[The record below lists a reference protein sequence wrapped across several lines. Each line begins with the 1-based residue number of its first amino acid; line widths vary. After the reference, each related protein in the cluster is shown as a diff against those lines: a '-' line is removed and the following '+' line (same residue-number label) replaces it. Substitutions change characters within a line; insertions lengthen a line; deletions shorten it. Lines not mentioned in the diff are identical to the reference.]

1 MFKTFIASLLA
12 MTIAQASPERIVQL
26 KGEIQR
32 IALDNIT
39 NVNNRK
45 EIRAQLDVL
54 IQELQSLSDPVDE
67 ATWVIYAPG
76 SWQQIWSDEKDM
88 SPPGSPQ
95 QNLKQIYQYVSVE
108 GWGFNYGERII
119 KSNQAVTF
127 ALAVQGSVAG
137 NEQTT
142 EITKAY
148 FKSGGLNLG
157 ESILSLSESI
167 RDGTNSDFA
176 VRDAGKFPNGPI
188 GAKGVLSL
196 KFLDEDL
203 KLGYTPNVYTG
214 EIELFVMKRVEGV
227 QK

>member
-12 MTIAQASPERIVQL
+12 VTIAQASPERIVQL

-45 EIRAQLDVL
+45 EIRAQLDIL

-108 GWGFNYGERII
+108 GWGFNFGERII